1 MDPLVATLLFLM
13 ADKDDVHLS
22 LRQKLIGAADV
33 VGHADVDIN
42 VGPLLTK
49 AADDARQ
56 PVHSHAGECAH
67 ADDLAARGRHLRDRA
82 VKPRV
87 GLQEFA
93 DGGRHALAVL
103 RQADAAAPALKQ
115 READLA
121 LEGIHHVRQAGL
133 RVAHH
138 LRRLGKAAEVYRH
151 QQRF

>member
-13 ADKDDVHLS
+13 ADKDDIHLP

-42 VGPLLTK
+42 VGPLLAK
-49 AADDARQ
+49 ASDDARQ

-87 GLQEFA
+87 GLQKFA
-93 DGGRHALAVL
+93 DGGCYTLAVL
-103 RQADAAAPALKQ
+103 RQSDAAAPALEQ

-121 LEGIHHVRQAGL
+121 FEGIHHVRQAGL

>member
-1 MDPLVATLLFLM
+1 M
-13 ADKDDVHLS
+13 H
-22 LRQKLIGAADV
+22 G
-33 VGHADVDIN
+33 
-42 VGPLLTK
+42 
-49 AADDARQ
+49 
-56 PVHSHAGECAH
+56 HAGECAH

-87 GLQEFA
+87 GLQKFA
-93 DGGRHALAVL
+93 DGGCYTLAVL
-103 RQADAAAPALKQ
+103 RQSDTAAPALKQ